1 MYSNILCSKINILNV
16 ISHELISRKI
26 TFSKFEERMFIC
38 LGGRGGD
45 IEREETLP
53 SVVYSH
59 MPVMSGVG
67 LGLISGAVRKNP
79 PR

>member
-45 IEREETLP
+45 IEREEETKRKH
-53 SVVYSH
+53 SH
-59 MPVMSGVG
+59 P
-67 LGLISGAVRKNP
+67 LFTPTCL
-79 PR
+79 